1 MMNVREDHNS
11 TSRWRSAAQPRPA
24 QKLTDEYCKERGRI
38 PLIEMVSGPIF
49 VSGPFIVLTRLS
61 LQRSVATSDIDRK
74 LMVYPAKPAS
84 AVRPMLQSR
93 SLDSWSVIGV
103 A

>member
-38 PLIEMVSGPIF
+38 PLIEM